1 MPFKSEK
8 QRKWMWAN
16 DPEMA
21 EKWSKKESDEEDDDK
36 NEGKTMKISKNA
48 LRKIIS
54 KTLIKESAAFVV
66 TGNGSPMAS
75 RVDPAFAA
83 AIKGNPLSVLSDYLG
98 SLRATQLWFHAA
110 HNLTKGTG
118 FAGDHVN
125 LYGEIYL
132 QLQEDFDVA
141 VEKAIGLTQDESIG
155 CPIRITGDAL
165 AILQQV
171 PSPSNMSADDI
182 AMSALALIQNHIR
195 ILTEIF
201 SSLESSGSLP
211 LGLNDFL
218 AASANR
224 YDTYVYLLAQRIK
237 E

>member
-21 EKWSKKESDEEDDDK
+21 QKWEDEEDK
-36 NEGKTMKISKNA
+36 NEGRIMKISKTQ
-48 LRKIIS
+48 LRKIIREALP
-54 KTLIKESAAFVV
+54 KTLIKESGVFLATAK
-66 TGNGSPMAS
+66 TSPMPS
-75 RVDPAFAA
+75 RADPAFAA
-83 AIKGNPLSVLSDYLG
+83 AIKGQPLNILSDYLG

-125 LYGEIYL
+125 LYGQMYL

-141 VEKAIGLTQDESIG
+141 VEKAIGLTQDENIG
-155 CPIRITGDAL
+155 CPIKITSDAL
-165 AILQQV
+165 NILQEV
-171 PSPSNMSADDI
+171 PSPSGMPAADI
-182 AMSALALIQNHIR
+182 AITALAFIQNHIR
-195 ILTEIF
+195 VLTEIF
-201 SSLESSGSLP
+201 SSLEESGSLP

-237 E
+237 EG

>member
-16 DPEMA
+16 EPEMA
-21 EKWSKKESDEEDDDK
+21 EEWAEEEDKKEGKIMKVSKSQLRRIIREALPK
-36 NEGKTMKISKNA
+36 N
-48 LRKIIS
+48 
-54 KTLIKESAAFVV
+54 LIKENGVFLATA
-66 TGNGSPMAS
+66 GNSPMAS
-75 RVDPAFAA
+75 RADPAFAA
-83 AIKGNPLSVLSDYLG
+83 AIKGNPLNILSDYLG

-141 VEKAIGLTQDESIG
+141 VEQAIGLTQDEGIG
-155 CPIRITGDAL
+155 CPIKITGDAL
-165 AILQQV
+165 STLKEV
-171 PSPSNMSADDI
+171 PSPSNMAAADI
-182 AMSALALIQNHIR
+182 AVTALALIQNHIR

-201 SSLESSGSLP
+201 SILEESGSLP